1 MADHD
6 DLPYRKARH
15 PLMDILSDNP
25 FVYLM
30 YSVASKN
37 IHGLAYFLFRG
48 RYFSAYSFCFL
59 HNLCTIVGRKVIEC
73 GQKRG
78 IFNATF

>member
-6 DLPYRKARH
+6 NLPYRKARH

-37 IHGLAYFLFRG
+37 IHGLTYFLFRG
-48 RYFSAYSFCFL
+48 RYFLPTLLAF
-59 HNLCTIVGRKVIEC
+59 CTIYAQLWAEK
-73 GQKRG
+73 
-78 IFNATF
+78 